1 MASQNALKKI
11 NAMAFGCWIEAVVR
25 WGIFVIMS
33 IETMKLSSCNRLFLI
48 TFLVFKSS
56 VFYASTGVLPSANLS
71 GSVPPTPVS
80 NKPLITPSPPVLN
93 AKSYILI
100 DVNSGKIIAEK
111 NSDEKLPPASLTKM
125 MTLYVIS
132 NALNSGQ
139 IHLTDN
145 VHISREAWKTG
156 GSRMFVKEGQQ
167 VPIEDL
173 LKGIIV
179 DSGNDACVAMAEHL
193 GGSEPGFA
201 EIMNQQAQT
210 LGMVNSHFT
219 DSTGLPDSNLYTTA
233 KDLAILGRALVNNF
247 PQYYHWYK
255 QKWFTYNGIRQPNRN
270 RLLWRDSQVDGI
282 KTGHTN
288 DAGYCLVSSA
298 KRDNMRLLAV
308 VMGSP
313 SEAARADD
321 SERLLNYGFRFFET
335 HELYKAG
342 QTISEMPIYKGQK
355 DKLPIGVRE
364 NQFVTIPNGQYQR
377 LSIKTQVPKIL
388 QAPIV
393 KGDKVGE
400 LVIQFDNNIIGNYPI
415 YALADVPQGGMFTR
429 MKDAVRLSFRSWF
442 GS

>member
-1 MASQNALKKI
+1 MTLSFFFSKPVLLTFLLVKCSTLYAGDVLPPSSLPGN
-11 NAMAFGCWIEAVVR
+11 
-25 WGIFVIMS
+25 
-33 IETMKLSSCNRLFLI
+33 TPLSSVI
-48 TFLVFKSS
+48 
-56 VFYASTGVLPSANLS
+56 
-71 GSVPPTPVS
+71 S
-80 NKPLITPSPPVLN
+80 NKPLIIPSPPVLN
-93 AKSYILI
+93 AKAYILI

-132 NALNSGQ
+132 NALHNEQ

-156 GSRMFVKEGQQ
+156 GSRMFLKEGDQ
-167 VPIEDL
+167 VSIEDL

-193 GGSEPGFA
+193 GGSEAGFA
-201 EIMNQQAQT
+201 EIMNQQAQN
-210 LGMVNSHFT
+210 LGMSNSHFT
-219 DSTGLPDSNLYTTA
+219 DSTGLPDNNLYTTA
-233 KDLAILGRALVNNF
+233 KDLAILGRALINNF

-270 RLLWRDSQVDGI
+270 RLLWRDSQVDGV

-288 DAGYCLVSSA
+288 DAGFCLVSSA

-313 SEAARADD
+313 SESARADD
-321 SERLLNYGFRFFET
+321 SERLINYGFRFFET

-342 QTISEMPIYKGQK
+342 QPIAEIPIYKGK
-355 DKLPIGVRE
+355 ANKLPIGMRE
-364 NQFVTIPNGQYQR
+364 DQFVTIPNGQYQR
-377 LSIKTQVPKIL
+377 LNMNTRIPKNL
-388 QAPIV
+388 QAPIA

-400 LVIQFDNNIIGNYPI
+400 LVIQFDNNIIANYPV
-415 YALADVPQGGMFTR
+415 YALEDISKGGIFTR
-429 MKDAVRLSFRSWF
+429 IKDSIRLWF
-442 GS
+442 NA